1 MAKIVRLARPTD
13 FSLPRPFQC
22 GGCGTERVAEF
33 SLPSRAKKEQ
43 IRAKFLRP
51 NVPSEK
57 PPARK
62 PTGPREQRR
71 SNRYP
76 VVVPLEVSWRE
87 ANGAQFKEQA
97 QATEVNAHGA
107 LLRMKNYPTMGVK
120 AELTNLLTQQTTPA
134 RMAAV
139 RRAHTGEILGIAIE
153 LAAADEKFWGLNF
166 QLRKASAELFRLE
179 QGIKSGDIDPL
190 ILREF
195 RDAVDYVRKT
205 AWAVQEWS
213 ERQIQKRD
221 PSTVLSLLTLERIR
235 RATTLT
241 HDLVGDLKTQE
252 VSGRTEGIVELHR
265 AVEELHARLTRY
277 FPS

>member
-1 MAKIVRLARPTD
+1 V
-13 FSLPRPFQC
+13 
-22 GGCGTERVAEF
+22 
-33 SLPSRAKKEQ
+33 
-43 IRAKFLRP
+43 
-51 NVPSEK
+51 VPGK
-57 PPARK
+57 PPAET
-62 PTGPREQRR
+62 PSGPPEQRR
-71 SNRYP
+71 SSRFP
-76 VVVPLEVSWRE
+76 VVVPLEVDWRE

-107 LLRMKNYPTMGVK
+107 LLQMKNYPTVGVE
-120 AELTNLLTQQTTPA
+120 AELTNLLTAQKTRA
-134 RMAAV
+134 RMSGV
-139 RRAHTGEILGIAIE
+139 RRTRSGEIHGVAVE
-153 LAAADEKFWGLNF
+153 LVAVDEGFWGLNF
-166 QLRKASAELFRLE
+166 QLRKTSAELLHLE
-179 QGIKSGDIDPL
+179 QGIKSGEIDPM

-241 HDLVGDLKTQE
+241 NDLLEDLKAQD
-252 VSGRTEGIVELHR
+252 VSGRTEGVTELHR
-265 AVEELHARLTRY
+265 AVEQLHRRLTQY